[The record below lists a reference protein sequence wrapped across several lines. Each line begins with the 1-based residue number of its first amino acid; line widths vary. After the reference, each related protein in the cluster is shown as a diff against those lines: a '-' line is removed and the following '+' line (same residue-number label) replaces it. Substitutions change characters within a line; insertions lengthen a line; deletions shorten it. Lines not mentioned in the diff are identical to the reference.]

1 MTEAVHAGEVWYS
14 LQGDAHYMVL
24 KDGELGFYAIE
35 VEHHPQSEEWKP
47 TQDAVKVWL
56 TADKL
61 TRYGW
66 RACAHC
72 GRGII
77 DKSEPNMGGPPRE
90 NWVHDPGGFTACY
103 PQRGGDS
110 PRAEP
115 TRS

>member
-1 MTEAVHAGEVWYS
+1 MIEGVRAGEVWYS
-14 LQGDAHYMVL
+14 LRGDAYYLVL
-24 KDGELGFYAIE
+24 KGGELGCYAIE
-35 VEHHPQSEEWKP
+35 AEHDPQSEEWKAVRG
-47 TQDAVKVWL
+47 AVKVWL
-56 TADKL
+56 TVEQL
-61 TRYGW
+61 TGYGW

-72 GRGII
+72 GREIV
-77 DKSEPNMGGPPRE
+77 DKSEPNMGGPPWE